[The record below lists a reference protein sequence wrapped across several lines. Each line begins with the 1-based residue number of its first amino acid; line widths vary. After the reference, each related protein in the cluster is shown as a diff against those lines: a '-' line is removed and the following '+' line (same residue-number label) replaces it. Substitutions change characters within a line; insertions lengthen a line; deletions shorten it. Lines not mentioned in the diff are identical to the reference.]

1 MYIKYYVFKQFVIPV
16 NAVKMNI
23 KAQKIGTVLFARGG
37 SITENNNINLKNA

>member
-23 KAQKIGTVLFARGG
+23 KAQKIGTVYLQEVEV
-37 SITENNNINLKNA
+37 SPKIII